1 MYAFVRNA
9 SCGQNPGAL
18 ARSCRSHPR
27 RRPRPRLDKALLHE
41 STFQTDRCARR
52 TIYPYFEAS
61 GGKKPLIEDDD
72 EDENDMGK
80 AALHGYRLR
89 LHRPALAFTL
99 VDG

>member
-18 ARSCRSHPR
+18 PSPYRSRPR
-27 RRPRPRLDKALLHE
+27 RRPRPRMGLLHE
-41 STFQTDRCARR
+41 STFQTDGCARR

-61 GGKKPLIEDDD
+61 GGKKPLSRTRTRTIR
-72 EDENDMGK
+72 GK
-80 AALHGYRLR
+80 AALHGYRPR
-89 LHRPALAFTL
+89 LHRPGPAFTL